1 MNDNSA
7 GKELLLLFIG
17 LLMCG
22 VGLYLFFSNVHVYT
36 SFSSMYG
43 GWGLNGG
50 RGVSGGIVLI
60 PLILG
65 IVVWVIFPK
74 SFAGKFICILGTLFI
89 VIGIISSMRFSWS
102 GGSLF
107 NVIMILI
114 LIFGGGAL
122 ALRVLFMPNIRNTKT
137 KDKINQINDK
147 LDL

>member
-1 MNDNSA
+1 MNDNS
-7 GKELLLLFIG
+7 
-17 LLMCG
+17 
-22 VGLYLFFSNVHVYT
+22 
-36 SFSSMYG
+36 
-43 GWGLNGG
+43 
-50 RGVSGGIVLI
+50 
-60 PLILG
+60 
-65 IVVWVIFPK
+65 
-74 SFAGKFICILGTLFI
+74 AGKFICILGTLFI